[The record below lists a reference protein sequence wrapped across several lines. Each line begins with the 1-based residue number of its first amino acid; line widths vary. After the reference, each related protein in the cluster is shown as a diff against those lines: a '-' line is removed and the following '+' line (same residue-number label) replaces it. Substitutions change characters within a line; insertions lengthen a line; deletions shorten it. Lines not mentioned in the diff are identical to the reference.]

1 MAVDRLSALFHH
13 FHLQAILPNSRNG
26 LSANL
31 LLCATVP
38 PDAPGLE
45 VQFSPQGPLPSS
57 LGWSASDIARI
68 HIDFGGIHNPLFAGM
83 PALIRMPIDAEHPA
97 WWLANM
103 ISNETQTPRCGGP
116 AALDRLYEVLTIYLL
131 RFAIE
136 QGLCATG
143 PMAGLA
149 DDQLKLALVAIH
161 DNPSAPW
168 NTEQLAEAAG
178 LSRSALI
185 KRFNQTVGMSP
196 MIYVRQWRL
205 TLAQQG
211 LKRGERVGKVAL
223 SFGYRSQEGFS
234 RAFKAQFGYWPSEQ
248 ASRGSMGL
256 AGREP

>member
-13 FHLQAILPNSRNG
+13 FHLQAIHPDSGHG

-31 LLCATVP
+31 LLCATLP
-38 PDAPGLE
+38 PASPGLE
-45 VQFSPQGPLPSS
+45 LQFSPLGHLPPS
-57 LGWSASDIARI
+57 LGLLASDITRI

-83 PALIRMPIDAEHPA
+83 PALIRMPIDADHPA

-103 ISNETQTPRCGGP
+103 ISNETQTQRCGGP

-161 DNPSAPW
+161 DNPSGPW
-168 NTEQLAEAAG
+168 NTEQLAETAG
-178 LSRSALI
+178 LSRTAFI
-185 KRFNQTVGMSP
+185 KRFSQTVGMSP
-196 MIYVRQWRL
+196 MLYVRQWRL

-223 SFGYRSQEGFS
+223 SFGYNSQEGFS

-248 ASRGSMGL
+248 ASRVPIGSI
-256 AGREP
+256 

>member
-1 MAVDRLSALFHH
+1 MAIDRLSALFHH
-13 FHLQAILPNSRNG
+13 FHLQPIPPDSGRG

-31 LLCATVP
+31 RLCTMLSPA
-38 PDAPGLE
+38 APGMEL
-45 VQFSPQGPLPSS
+45 QFSPTGHLAAS
-57 LGWSASDIARI
+57 LGDITRI

-83 PALIRMPIDAEHPA
+83 PALIRMPIDADHPA
-97 WWLANM
+97 WWLASM
-103 ISNETQTPRCGGP
+103 IANETQTPRCGGP

-136 QGLCATG
+136 QGLCASG

-161 DNPSAPW
+161 DKPSVPW
-168 NTEQLAEAAG
+168 NTDQLAAAAG
-178 LSRSALI
+178 LSRSGFI
-185 KRFNQTVGMSP
+185 KRFNLTVGMSP
-196 MIYVRQWRL
+196 MLYVRQWRL

-223 SFGYRSQEGFS
+223 KFGYSSQEGFS

-248 ASRGSMGL
+248 ASI
-256 AGREP
+256 AGIATSES